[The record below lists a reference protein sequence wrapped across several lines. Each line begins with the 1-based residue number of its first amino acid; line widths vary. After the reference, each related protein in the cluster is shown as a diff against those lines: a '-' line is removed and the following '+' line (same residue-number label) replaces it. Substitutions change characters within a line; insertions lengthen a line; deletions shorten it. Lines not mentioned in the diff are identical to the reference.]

1 LIEGASTRST
11 RVLQVTKKNENIIKK
26 PQTCLLAKHKEARK
40 TRGKAPMP
48 NSCKTGTP
56 TTLKTRNKTQDITD
70 TTSSRRQKKTIYRD
84 IRATPN
90 DTETIV
96 DTYIE

>member
-1 LIEGASTRST
+1 
-11 RVLQVTKKNENIIKK
+11 
-26 PQTCLLAKHKEARK
+26 
-40 TRGKAPMP
+40 MP

-56 TTLKTRNKTQDITD
+56 TTLKTRNPLLKQQNTRHNRHYKLPQAE
-70 TTSSRRQKKTIYRD
+70 KTIYRD